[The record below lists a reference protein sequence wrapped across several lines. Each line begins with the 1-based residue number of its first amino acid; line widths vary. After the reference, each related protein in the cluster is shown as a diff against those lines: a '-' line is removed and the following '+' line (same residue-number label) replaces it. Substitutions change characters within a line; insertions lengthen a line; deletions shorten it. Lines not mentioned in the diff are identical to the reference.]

1 MQKIKRS
8 GTKMPSVVTKKVT
21 KNVNLFYLNIFT
33 LVLVSFSKLKM
44 MVSYSKICGMKKSK
58 QNISSL

>member
-44 MVSYSKICGMKKSK
+44 MVS
-58 QNISSL
+58 